1 MKLISVALPP
11 PLLSPFATR
20 PLATSRLITLEAI
33 PCFNDRWP
41 PGTCQALPLLV
52 SAVHVSQ
59 VCLPRRQ
66 TDGIRPGQLGSTRG
80 VRTAPAVLYLG
91 CRTCGLRGY
100 WLSRS
105 SMPRPPVRD
114 LLSEMG
120 VHLAG
125 RRRSPSSLGRGPE
138 STRPHLA
145 SLNTIQHKTNPNNT
159 KQNRPNKTQQNPTQQ
174 NNTN

>member
-1 MKLISVALPP
+1 M
-11 PLLSPFATR
+11 
-20 PLATSRLITLEAI
+20 
-33 PCFNDRWP
+33 
-41 PGTCQALPLLV
+41 
-52 SAVHVSQ
+52 HVSQ

-91 CRTCGLRGY
+91 CRTCGLRGCG
-100 WLSRS
+100 LSRP

-138 STRPHLA
+138 STRPHPAL
-145 SLNTIQHKTNPNNT
+145 LNTIQHKTNPNNT
-159 KQNRPNKTQQNPTQQ
+159 HNKTVQTKHNKTQRNKTKQIKTIQINQSWPKQNKSTQYK
-174 NNTN
+174 T